1 MKVSDSLEISETFT
15 FRQITDK
22 RQNHCHSES
31 PLNSF
36 LSNIVNNMNILRY
49 SEFDSVTENIAAP
62 IFKAIFKYKDHSSKL
77 ATENNL
83 RKERFVS

>member
-1 MKVSDSLEISETFT
+1 
-15 FRQITDK
+15 
-22 RQNHCHSES
+22 
-31 PLNSF
+31 
-36 LSNIVNNMNILRY
+36 MNILRY

-77 ATENNL
+77 ATESNL